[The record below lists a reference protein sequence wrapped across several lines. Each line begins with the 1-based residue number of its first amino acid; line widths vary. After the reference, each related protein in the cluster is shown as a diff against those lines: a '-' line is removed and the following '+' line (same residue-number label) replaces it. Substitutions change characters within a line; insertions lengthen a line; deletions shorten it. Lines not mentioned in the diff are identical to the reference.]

1 MFNWKLKMT
10 GNFNIICTGCYDI
23 FDEKIGIGPTFTRQA
38 SFKVR
43 FGFSEK
49 AKHNIKEHFGDGT
62 DFDINKK
69 KFVNEIMGDVSKYF
83 KALGNRAIG
92 QPIKFEVR
100 GEINTFDK
108 CVFLLLIAYIKYLH
122 TKLTLQ

>member
-1 MFNWKLKMT
+1 MT
-10 GNFNIICTGCYDI
+10 GNNDIMCTGCYEI
-23 FDEKIGIGPTFTRQA
+23 FDENIGKGPTFTRQA

-69 KFVNEIMGDVSKYF
+69 KFVNEIMRDVSKYF

-92 QPIKFEVR
+92 QPIEFEVR
-100 GEINTFDK
+100 GEIDTFDK
-108 CVFLLLIAYIKYLH
+108 CGFLLLLIAYIYIKYLH
-122 TKLTLQ
+122 TKPTLH